1 MRIFFRGLAYFIV
14 GLIIGY
20 AFGLGLTFLF
30 GIVLTGSGELI
41 WSAPLAIGLGLSTG
55 IATLSWGVSGYSQ
68 LTKGFVYSTVSGLI
82 GYSLGVIVDYFV
94 SGSLNISGSVASAFT
109 LLFGFAAFFF
119 GLYGY
124 HGITR
129 GLVFQVIGTLVGALF
144 VTLIRLLMGLTATGS
159 FLFTEPAWV
168 FGALVGVVSFFF
180 GVGVMDDWVK
190 WARGMDTPDHHEDE
204 PGWQKYFGVSLD
216 HKVIGIQYTVT
227 ALFLLAVGGTFA
239 MIFRTELAESQ
250 LQFLTTTFRLFNQTG
265 PQIYNTLMSLHGMIM
280 IVSIL
285 LGISGIMNYVVPLL
299 LGAHDMA
306 FPRMNAFAYWVS
318 VPASV
323 LLLMAL
329 VLGGF
334 DTGWTG
340 YPPLS
345 ARAPVGVQM
354 FFLGVFTAG
363 WSSILGALNVIATI
377 LRMRAKGMTPFRMPI
392 LVWASLATSIIALTA
407 TQLIGLSF
415 QLVLFQRL
423 LDMGFFDPAK
433 GGNPV
438 LFQHLFWFYS
448 HPAVY
453 VFVLPGL
460 GVISEL
466 LPVFVRKP
474 LFGYRWVAMSSLGIA
489 LVGFVVW
496 AHHMFTSGMNEYLRV
511 PFMYST
517 MLVAVPTGVKFF
529 SWVAT
534 IWGGKIETPTPMLFV
549 LASIIVFLFGGVT
562 GPPNAMVAL
571 DLHLHD
577 TYWVVGHFHDT
588 IFGGFVF
595 PFFAAIY
602 YWFPKATGRRMNE
615 FWGKVH
621 FWIMTP
627 SFLGLTLGMM
637 FIGLRGMRRR
647 IVDYDTNLLG
657 DRIYFNLLGHDF
669 RLIDASHLFLT
680 ICGFLIALSILIFF
694 INFFRSMTH
703 GEPATGNVWNSRS
716 PEWQVPSP
724 MPAHNYEVP
733 FEVVGEPYD
742 YGLPG
747 SKFVEFAA
755 TKAGKH

>member
-1 MRIFFRGLAYFIV
+1 MMKTKSVGGGLLFLLVAGV
-14 GLIIGY
+14 IGY
-20 AFGLGLTFLF
+20 G
-30 GIVLTGSGELI
+30 
-41 WSAPLAIGLGLSTG
+41 IGLGLEILITG
-55 IATLSWGVSGYSQ
+55 TPKLAGAIP
-68 LTKGFVYSTVSGLI
+68 
-82 GYSLGVIVDYFV
+82 
-94 SGSLNISGSVASAFT
+94 SAFT
-109 LLFGFAAFFF
+109 LLFAFTAFFF
-119 GLYGY
+119 GVYGY
-124 HGITR
+124 RGITR
-129 GLVFQVIGTLVGALF
+129 GLVWQVTGTVFGGLLVTGIRFLAGMRGADLF
-144 VTLIRLLMGLTATGS
+144 GAFFFS
-159 FLFTEPAWV
+159 EPAWV
-168 FGALVGVVSFFF
+168 VGGFVGVLSFLLGVGVV
-180 GVGVMDDWVK
+180 DDWLK
-190 WARGMDTPDHHEDE
+190 WARGIDTPEHHEDV
-204 PGWQKYFGVSLD
+204 PGWEKYLGVSLD

-227 ALFLLAVGGTFA
+227 ALLLISIGGLFA
-239 MIFRTELAESQ
+239 LIFRTELAQSG
-250 LQFLTTTFRLFNQTG
+250 LQFLSPDPEKFNVFNQSG
-265 PQIYNTLMSLHGMIM
+265 PQLYNTLMSLHGMIM

-285 LGISGIMNYVVPLL
+285 LGISGIINYVVPLL
-299 LGAHDMA
+299 VGASDMA
-306 FPRMNAFAYWVS
+306 FPRMNAFAFWVA
-318 VPASV
+318 VPAAV
-323 LLLMAL
+323 LLLMSL

-363 WSSILGALNVIATI
+363 WSSILGSLNVIATVI
-377 LRMRAKGMTPFRMPI
+377 RMRAKGMSAMRMPI
-392 LVWASLATSIIALTA
+392 FVWAAVATSIIALTA

-415 QLVLFQRL
+415 QLVSFERLFG
-423 LDMGFFDPAK
+423 MGFFDPLK

-474 LFGYRWVAMSSLGIA
+474 LFGYRWIAMSSLGIA

-549 LASIIVFLFGGVT
+549 LGGIVVFLMGGLS

-577 TYWVVGHFHDT
+577 TYWIVGHFHDT

-602 YWFPKATGRRMNE
+602 YWFPKATGRKMNE

-621 FWIMTP
+621 FWLMTP
-627 SFLGLTLGMM
+627 AFLFMTFGMM
-637 FIGLRGMRRR
+637 YVGLHGMRRR
-647 IVDYDTNLLG
+647 IADYDPALGFDTTHLL
-657 DRIYFNLLGHDF
+657 I
-669 RLIDASHLFLT
+669 T
-680 ICGFLIALSILIFF
+680 ICAFAIALSVLIFI
-694 INFFRSMTH
+694 INFFRSMKH
-703 GEPATGNVWNSRS
+703 GEKATGNVWNSRS

-733 FEVVGEPYD
+733 FEVIGEPYD
-742 YGLPG
+742 YGMPD
-747 SKFVEFAA
+747 SQYVKFSSAP
-755 TKAGKH
+755 AGKKHH

>member
-1 MRIFFRGLAYFIV
+1 MNQHPLRKAFLFLLVFGA
-14 GLIIGY
+14 IGY
-20 AFGLGLTFLF
+20 GLGL
-30 GIVLTGSGELI
+30 
-41 WSAPLAIGLGLSTG
+41 GLDALVT
-55 IATLSWGVSGYSQ
+55 Q
-68 LTKGFVYSTVSGLI
+68 
-82 GYSLGVIVDYFV
+82 SLHWT
-94 SGSLNISGSVASAFT
+94 GSVASAFT
-109 LLFGFAAFFF
+109 LLFGFSAFFF

-124 HGITR
+124 RGITR
-129 GLVFQVIGTLVGALF
+129 GLVFQVVGTILGGLF
-144 VTLIRLLMGLTATGS
+144 VTLIRFLLNLDTFGA
-159 FLFTEPAWV
+159 FFFTEPAWV
-168 FGALVGVVSFFF
+168 FGALVGVISFLF

-190 WARGMDTPDHHEDE
+190 WAKGMDTPEHHEDE
-204 PGWQKYFGVSLD
+204 PGWEKYFGVSLD

-227 ALFLLAVGGTFA
+227 SLFLIAIGGTFA
-239 MIFRTELAESQ
+239 MIFRTELAESG
-250 LQFLTTTFRLFNQTG
+250 LQFLTLNLDVFNQNG
-265 PQIYNTLMSLHGMIM
+265 PKLYNSLMSLHGMIM

-285 LGISGIMNYVVPLL
+285 LGISGMINYVVPLL
-299 LGAHDMA
+299 LGASDMA
-306 FPRMNAFAYWVS
+306 FPRMNAFAYWVA

-345 ARAPVGVQM
+345 ARAPIGVQM

-377 LRMRAKGMTPFRMPI
+377 LRMRAKGMTSMRLPI
-392 LVWASLATSIIALTA
+392 FVWASLATSIIALTA

-415 QLVLFQRL
+415 QLVMFQRL
-423 LDMGFFDPAK
+423 LGMGFFDAAK

-453 VFVLPGL
+453 VFILPGL
-460 GVISEL
+460 GIISEL

-496 AHHMFTSGMNEYLRV
+496 AHHMFTSGLNEYLRV

-549 LASIIVFLFGGVT
+549 LGGIVVFLLGGVT

-588 IFGGFVF
+588 IFGGFIF

-602 YWFPKATGRRMNE
+602 YWYPKATGRRMNE

-627 SFLGLTLGMM
+627 SFLTLTLGMM

-647 IVDYDTNLLG
+647 IVDYDPALG
-657 DRIYFNLLGHDF
+657 FDT
-669 RLIDASHLFLT
+669 AHLVLT
-680 ICGFLIALSILIFF
+680 ICGFLIAFSILIFF
-694 INFFRSMTH
+694 INFFRSLKH
-703 GEPATGNVWNSRS
+703 GEVATGNVWNSRS
-716 PEWQVPSP
+716 PEWLVPSP

-755 TKAGKH
+755 KPAGKHH